1 MQWEVDG
8 VPVTTNPLN
17 LDKVI
22 DGPSVIFAVYEPLP
36 DHPTAA
42 PNSWDAG
49 SDAATTIWTVTNP
62 TTGALLDWSLRSDA
76 SWLKAEF
83 AASSDDPNGTGVLS
97 PGESLSIPLLVNRDD
112 LRSGAYSG
120 SVFFDYS
127 ENTGISGS
135 LEINEEMS
143 AFNMLGSSDLND
155 NGQIDFSEAVKLAI
169 QYLLVKP
176 NPALGRV
183 PSLTET
189 LKIVMAH

>member
-1 MQWEVDG
+1 MGCRIRRRHND
-8 VPVTTNPLN
+8 
-17 LDKVI
+17 LDS
-22 DGPSVIFAVYEPLP
+22 DQ
-36 DHPTAA
+36 
-42 PNSWDAG
+42 PNDRRVVG
-49 SDAATTIWTVTNP
+49 LV
-62 TTGALLDWSLRSDA
+62 DA

-143 AFNMLGSSDLND
+143 AFNMLCSSDLND

-189 LKIVMAH
+189 LKVVMAHLDNLQFKCDGTLDQ

>member
-1 MQWEVDG
+1 MQWEIDG

-62 TTGALLDWSLRSDA
+62 TTGALRAWSLRSDA

-83 AASSDDPNGTGVLS
+83 AASSDDPNGTGVLR

-143 AFNMLGSSDLND
+143 AFNMLCSSDLND

>member
-1 MQWEVDG
+1 
-8 VPVTTNPLN
+8 

-49 SDAATTIWTVTNP
+49 SDAATTIWTATNP

-97 PGESLSIPLLVNRDD
+97 PDESLSIPLLVNRDD

-143 AFNMLGSSDLND
+143 AFNMLCFSDLND

-176 NPALGRV
+176 IPALGRV

>member
-1 MQWEVDG
+1 M
-8 VPVTTNPLN
+8 
-17 LDKVI
+17 
-22 DGPSVIFAVYEPLP
+22 
-36 DHPTAA
+36 
-42 PNSWDAG
+42 
-49 SDAATTIWTVTNP
+49 
-62 TTGALLDWSLRSDA
+62 
-76 SWLKAEF
+76 
-83 AASSDDPNGTGVLS
+83 
-97 PGESLSIPLLVNRDD
+97 SIPLLVNRDD
-112 LRSGAYSG
+112 LRSGTYSG

-143 AFNMLGSSDLND
+143 AFNMFCSSDLND